1 MDPGFEIEEYGGGGG
16 GGVYYNVNIGVRGK
30 NLVHFSSPQPH
41 LGTLDIAW
49 NDTNQSSIALGIIG
63 ASRQ

>member
-1 MDPGFEIEEYGGGGG
+1 MGGGGG
-16 GGVYYNVNIGVRGK
+16 GGVLYVNIGVREK

-49 NDTNQSSIALGIIG
+49 NDTNHSSIALGIIG
-63 ASRQ
+63 ASRK